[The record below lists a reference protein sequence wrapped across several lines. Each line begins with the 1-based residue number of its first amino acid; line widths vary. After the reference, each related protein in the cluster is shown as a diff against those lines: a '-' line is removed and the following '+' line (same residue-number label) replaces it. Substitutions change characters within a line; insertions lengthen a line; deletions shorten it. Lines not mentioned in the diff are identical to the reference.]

1 MAIMELRKKSQVTI
15 PLELVSK
22 MGLKPGDKMEA
33 IEKDGGIFITPVVIY
48 PKSEMTRI
56 AKLIKEVEEERK
68 NGNTKV
74 YDDVNEAFKDMGIN
88 IDEL

>member
-15 PLELVSK
+15 PLKLVSK

-48 PKSEMTRI
+48 PKSEMARI

-74 YDDVNEAFKDMGIN
+74 YDDINEAFKDMGIN